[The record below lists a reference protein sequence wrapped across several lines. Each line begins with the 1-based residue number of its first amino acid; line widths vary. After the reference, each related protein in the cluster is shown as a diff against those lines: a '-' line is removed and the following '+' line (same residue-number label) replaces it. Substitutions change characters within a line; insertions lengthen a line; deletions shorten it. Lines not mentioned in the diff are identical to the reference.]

1 MSLLYAPVFNSSR
14 FDDFF
19 KWWLCDQTGF
29 VATKTSQLVDVA
41 AQAKEDASG
50 KSALQN
56 CFLDVKLKD
65 VHILALSKDELT
77 LAVCA
82 GDQTVYLYDVPSL
95 VHKVRI
101 SSQHGTHSQFPL
113 TCILFV
119 GSYLMAC
126 RHIPM
131 GFFFPLLHL
140 IEALKLELVQFVV
153 SIDKQ

>member
-1 MSLLYAPVFNSSR
+1 MMSLLYPPVFNSSR

-101 SSQHGTHSQFPL
+101 SSHLYTVCWVILQGMSLHPHGVFSL
-113 TCILFV
+113 T
-119 GSYLMAC
+119 SY
-126 RHIPM
+126 
-131 GFFFPLLHL
+131 
-140 IEALKLELVQFVV
+140 
-153 SIDKQ
+153 